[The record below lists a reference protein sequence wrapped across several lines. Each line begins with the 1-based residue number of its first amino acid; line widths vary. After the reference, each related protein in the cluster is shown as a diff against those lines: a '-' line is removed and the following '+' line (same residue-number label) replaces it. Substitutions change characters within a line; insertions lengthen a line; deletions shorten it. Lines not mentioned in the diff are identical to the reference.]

1 MKINKRFI
9 FSFVALFMILISAIG
24 LILRD
29 NNMKIFYLPIGL
41 MGISILLEK
50 DVRRR
55 LSRKNILIR
64 DNNICQYCGEG
75 GNALTIDHI
84 YPKFR
89 GGKDTWENLVCACK
103 NCNQKKGNRTPQ
115 EANMPLIKT
124 PKRPNRIHYFQR
136 YVKDRQADWRPY
148 LFMEPLS

>member
-9 FSFVALFMILISAIG
+9 FSFVAPFMILISAIG

-55 LSRKNILIR
+55 LSRKNILKKIKSY
-64 DNNICQYCGEG
+64 Q
-75 GNALTIDHI
+75 
-84 YPKFR
+84 K
-89 GGKDTWENLVCACK
+89 GK
-103 NCNQKKGNRTPQ
+103 
-115 EANMPLIKT
+115 
-124 PKRPNRIHYFQR
+124 
-136 YVKDRQADWRPY
+136 
-148 LFMEPLS
+148 